1 MFLLNLLIESLF
13 NLLSITGIFIIFGF
27 IFNLIEIKN
36 NRLLYLSFG
45 EKGLLIT
52 GVVGT
57 VVHELSH
64 LVMALIF
71 NHKIIKVELFRPFK
85 YKEDSVLGYVNHTYS
100 TKSIYQQIG
109 NFFIGIAPMI
119 FGTLIIWILLFIFSD
134 SKVNELISSSD
145 INIYLQYFQEFNILK
160 IFQSLVF
167 NTVMILKSILSFN
180 FKSIILI
187 FLIYSISSHM
197 TLSTLDLKGSFK
209 GLIFIFFIIFLL
221 TLLSNLLG
229 FNNIF
234 SSLIIFKLTIYTSIF
249 LSLGLIFSLFT
260 LFVSYIIYIFKK
272 KSFNF

>member
-1 MFLLNLLIESLF
+1 MILLNLLIESLF

-27 IFNLIEIKN
+27 IFNLIEIKS

-57 VVHELSH
+57 MVHELSH

-209 GLIFIFFIIFLL
+209 GLIFTFFIIFLL

-260 LFVSYIIYIFKK
+260 LFISYIIYFFAKN
-272 KSFNF
+272 SRF